1 MFENCIIK
9 SREEDPRIS
18 LARAKLINQLM
29 IDTDKVH
36 YQRVRDLL

>member
-18 LARAKLINQLM
+18 LARARLINNNM
-29 IDTDKVH
+29 IDTDKEH
-36 YQRVRDLL
+36 YKRVRDLL